1 MQVLE
6 GEEEVVT
13 TFAGTIAGDSRH
25 KGVFVP
31 VTRCMSHVTALVC
44 KKVERMWNVTY
55 FKSQRLIS
63 G

>member
-25 KGVFVP
+25 KGVF
-31 VTRCMSHVTALVC
+31 RSRDALHVACNSISLQKSGTD
-44 KKVERMWNVTY
+44 VECHV
-55 FKSQRLIS
+55 F
-63 G
+63 